1 MTATAARIGFI
12 MSEFR
17 RVVAT
22 TQVVKDRYGA
32 LARESEDPIP
42 PFFDSPADAQTV
54 ADARQ
59 TLLKAERRRFRVA
72 TKDNAQT
79 INLDLI
85 TGIPV
90 ATYVD
95 TERDISRPMLV
106 SEITFDLGK
115 DTTLFTVWG

>member
-1 MTATAARIGFI
+1 MPATAARIGFI

-32 LARESEDPIP
+32 LARESDDPILT
-42 PFFDSPADAQTV
+42 FFDSPADAQTV

-59 TLLKAERRRFRVA
+59 SLLKGERRRFRVA
-72 TKDNAQT
+72 AKDLTQT
-79 INLDLI
+79 INLDLVI
-85 TGIPV
+85 GIPI

-95 TERDISRPMLV
+95 TERDVSRPALL
-106 SEITFDLGK
+106 SEITFDIGK
-115 DTTLFTVWG
+115 DTTLMTVWG